1 MKRFHSVTA
10 FSIRF
15 DFEKPQW
22 VPSRQRSICE
32 AATDSIAAWA
42 NLDLFRDPAPSGASL
57 LSTTPPPLLFCF
69 IVNIDQGRM
78 ERLVSWK
85 GWADSGEQHISV
97 YGNDQASYAIINLH
111 RSLVIWYFIHLR
123 RFFSPSQQGFI
134 SSVRAPGQR
143 LSPTPGNYQAS
154 CLLNDANSSNAAN
167 SFLTTHWLLSRICVC
182 VCVHVCTCAFL

>member
-42 NLDLFRDPAPSGASL
+42 NLDLSRDPAPSGASL
-57 LSTTPPPLLFCF
+57 LSTPTSLLSCF
-69 IVNIDQGRM
+69 IVNIDQGRT
-78 ERLVSWK
+78 ERLLSWK
-85 GWADSGEQHISV
+85 GWAGSGGQHISV

-111 RSLVIWYFIHLR
+111 RSLVIWYFIHLQ
-123 RFFSPSQQGFI
+123 RFFFS
-134 SSVRAPGQR
+134 
-143 LSPTPGNYQAS
+143 LPTGIYKP
-154 CLLNDANSSNAAN
+154 CKNSR
-167 SFLTTHWLLSRICVC
+167 TT
-182 VCVHVCTCAFL
+182 AFLNTWKLSSLLLAEWC

>member
-42 NLDLFRDPAPSGASL
+42 NLDLSRDPAPSGASL
-57 LSTTPPPLLFCF
+57 LSTPTSLLSCF
-69 IVNIDQGRM
+69 IVNIDQGRT
-78 ERLVSWK
+78 ERLLSWK
-85 GWADSGEQHISV
+85 GWAGSGGQHISV

-111 RSLVIWYFIHLR
+111 RSLVI
-123 RFFSPSQQGFI
+123 
-134 SSVRAPGQR
+134 
-143 LSPTPGNYQAS
+143 
-154 CLLNDANSSNAAN
+154 
-167 SFLTTHWLLSRICVC
+167 
-182 VCVHVCTCAFL
+182 